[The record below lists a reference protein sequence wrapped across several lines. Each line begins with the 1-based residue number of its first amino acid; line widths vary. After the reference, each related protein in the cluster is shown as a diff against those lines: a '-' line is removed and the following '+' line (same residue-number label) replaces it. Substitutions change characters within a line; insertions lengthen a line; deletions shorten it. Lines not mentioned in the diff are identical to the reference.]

1 MVSLA
6 KIKQIIELVK
16 ENDLG
21 EIHIQYDEKTAVT
34 IKNHPP
40 APIVSTQASVA
51 PTTTLPTSNIDS
63 LHAENTT
70 PVLAPMV
77 GTLYLTPSPD
87 QPPFVKEGDRVKKGD
102 TLFIIEAMKLFNKI
116 TAECSGTVTK
126 ILSESGDTIEFDQ
139 PVLLI
144 QED

>member
-16 ENDLG
+16 ENHLG

-34 IKNHPP
+34 IKNHSPCST
-40 APIVSTQASVA
+40 VSTHASN
-51 PTTTLPTSNIDS
+51 TTTPATPNIES
-63 LHAENTT
+63 LQAENTI

-87 QPPFVKEGDRVKKGD
+87 QPPFVREGSRVKKGD

-116 TAECSGTVTK
+116 TAEHSGTVTK
-126 ILSESGDTIEFDQ
+126 FLCESGDTVEFDQ

>member
-34 IKNHPP
+34 IKNRPP
-40 APIVSTQASVA
+40 APVVSTQPAA
-51 PTTTLPTSNIDS
+51 LTSHTPATPHIES

-116 TAECSGTVTK
+116 TAEHNGTVTK
-126 ILSESGDTIEFDQ
+126 ILAESGDTIEFDQ

>member
-16 ENDLG
+16 ENNLG

-34 IKNHPP
+34 IKNRPP
-40 APIVSTQASVA
+40 SSVVSAQ
-51 PTTTLPTSNIDS
+51 PSNTATAVTPNIES

-87 QPPFVKEGDRVKKGD
+87 QPPFVREGDRVKKGD

-116 TAECSGTVTK
+116 TAEHSGTVTK
-126 ILSESGDTIEFDQ
+126 ILCESGDTIEFDQ

>member
-6 KIKQIIELVK
+6 KIKQIIELIK

-34 IKNHPP
+34 IKNRAP
-40 APIVSTQASVA
+40 ASATASLPVTSSPTAEAA
-51 PTTTLPTSNIDS
+51 PHIET
-63 LHAENTT
+63 LHADNTT

-87 QPPFVKEGDRVKKGD
+87 QPPFIREGDRVKKGD

-116 TAECSGTVTK
+116 TAEHHGTVTK
-126 ILSESGDTIEFDQ
+126 ILGESGDTVEFDQ
-139 PVLLI
+139 PILLI

>member
-16 ENDLG
+16 ENNLG
-21 EIHIQYDEKTAVT
+21 EIHVQYDEKTAVT
-34 IKNHPP
+34 IKNRPP
-40 APIVSTQASVA
+40 SSVVSTQS
-51 PTTTLPTSNIDS
+51 SNTAQATAVTPNIES
-63 LHAENTT
+63 LHAEKTT

-87 QPPFVKEGDRVKKGD
+87 QPPFVREGTRVKKGD

-116 TAECSGTVTK
+116 TAEHSGTVTK
-126 ILSESGDTIEFDQ
+126 ILCESGDTIEFDQ
-139 PVLLI
+139 PILLI